1 MLKCLSRIAF
11 ASTLTALLI
20 QDLWLNSAKKASIV
34 VQLFHIQWKMWKMRF
49 QPSTRTH
56 HLLMPNKSP
65 APCFFL
71 WMNWSL
77 ECVLFFHMARI
88 DLSTCAL
95 WIPWLIWF
103 ALDWWPL
110 GPHAMKLVLQPPRC
124 PAAFCCSRRK
134 AFNPWR
140 LWSQQL
146 WRSHRPF
153 FVGLLPCPTKFFKT
167 NNTTESP
174 ICFSFCLHCFFG
186 LRILC
191 FLKTFQ
197 ITFWKKHHFTLLP
210 NVLFFF
216 CGPFWKEKLMAFQ
229 KLSSKHSQIRRMVRR
244 DISHPSVAAA
254 WVAGPWSDCIPCP
267 GVGERKT
274 WGVAGIRNPLMNMFS
289 WLFFIGIF
297 IMVDDIIPI

>member
-1 MLKCLSRIAF
+1 MLKCLSRITF

-95 WIPWLIWF
+95 WIPWLVWL

-140 LWSQQL
+140 LWRSQQL
-146 WRSHRPF
+146 WRSQRPLFFFWASSLSDKILHNKQHHRITHF
-153 FVGLLPCPTKFFKT
+153 
-167 NNTTESP
+167 
-174 ICFSFCLHCFFG
+174 FSFCLPCFFC
-186 LRILC
+186 LQIL
-191 FLKTFQ
+191 F
-197 ITFWKKHHFTLLP
+197 FWKTIWDHLLKKSSFHTP
-210 NVLFFF
+210 F
-216 CGPFWKEKLMAFQ
+216 CQ
-229 KLSSKHSQIRRMVRR
+229 
-244 DISHPSVAAA
+244 
-254 WVAGPWSDCIPCP
+254 
-267 GVGERKT
+267 
-274 WGVAGIRNPLMNMFS
+274 MFS
-289 WLFFIGIF
+289 FSFADFFERRNWWPSKSCPVNIRKSAGWCVVI
-297 IMVDDIIPI
+297 